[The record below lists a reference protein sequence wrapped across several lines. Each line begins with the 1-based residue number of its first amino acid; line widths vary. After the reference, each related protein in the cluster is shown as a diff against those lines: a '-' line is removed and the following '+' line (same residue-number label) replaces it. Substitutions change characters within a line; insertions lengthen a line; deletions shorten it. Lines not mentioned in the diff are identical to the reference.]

1 MGGRVVSG
9 PAWQAGTDAFQL
21 LVFDR
26 GLCHTH
32 HRSLLPV
39 TVLFV
44 MFDVGGWMCKFPL
57 FVRRP

>member
-1 MGGRVVSG
+1 MVSG